1 MKFWLSDQDVMHKTN
16 MTTRETIVPIAA
28 PTIPISGKIK
38 SINQEIIDDDIDDV
52 PNDSS
57 PHRTFSI

>member
-1 MKFWLSDQDVMHKTN
+1 

-28 PTIPISGKIK
+28 PTIPFQENPNP
-38 SINQEIIDDDIDDV
+38 INQEIIDDDIDDV

-57 PHRTFSI
+57 PHRTLVSDFHQQIVYA

>member
-1 MKFWLSDQDVMHKTN
+1 MHKNN
-16 MTTRETIVPIAA
+16 MTRDNHFGAA
-28 PTIPISGKIK
+28 PFISGKIK

-57 PHRTFSI
+57 P

>member
-1 MKFWLSDQDVMHKTN
+1 

-28 PTIPISGKIK
+28 PTIPFQEKSK

-52 PNDSS
+52 PNDS